1 MTSKSEIWKSH
12 PDIPGLQVST
22 LGRVR
27 TLDKMVWNG
36 KGTWLMKGRI
46 LKQRYNH
53 KGYMRVGITID
64 GKRAMKSVHRL
75 VAQTFLPNPDN
86 LPEVNHKNCVRD
98 DNRVGNL
105 EWCTA
110 SYNSRYREKHGE
122 AKGHPVFAINLT
134 TLEVSQFKS
143 QAEAGRVLGAGQQS
157 INKVINGKL
166 KQTNGYLFK
175 EDDGNGVEID
185 KDKLNDI
192 ADNMPFTGGVFA
204 INLTT
209 LEVSQFRSQA
219 EASLELG
226 VDPSSI
232 GRTLKGNQNQ
242 AGGFWFVKDGGN
254 AVDVV
259 KRKLHDIGGVGLKI
273 KYRAVK

>member
-1 MTSKSEIWKSH
+1 MEDQVEIWKAL
-12 PDIPGLQVST
+12 PGGPGVEVST

-64 GKRAMKSVHRL
+64 GERAMKSVHRL
-75 VAQTFLPNPDN
+75 VAQTFIDNPNDFPQ
-86 LPEVNHKNCVRD
+86 VNHKNCVRD
-98 DNRVGNL
+98 DNRVSNL
-105 EWCTA
+105 EWCDN
-110 SYNSRYREKHGE
+110 SYNQKYREKYGK
-122 AKGHPVFAINLT
+122 ALGRPVFAVNLA

-143 QAEAGRVLGAGQQS
+143 QAEAGRVLGAGQSS
-157 INKVINGKL
+157 ITNVINGKL
-166 KQTNGYLFK
+166 KQTHGYWFK
-175 EDDGNGVEID
+175 EDDGNSIEVD

-192 ADNMPFTGGVFA
+192 YDGMSFTGGVFA

-219 EASLELG
+219 EASRELG

-232 GRTLKGNQNQ
+232 GRMLKGKQKQ
-242 AGGFWFVKDGGN
+242 AGGYWFVNDDGH

-259 KRKLHDIGGVGLKI
+259 KSKLHDIGRTGLKI
-273 KYRAVK
+273 K

>member
-1 MTSKSEIWKSH
+1 MENKAEIWKAL
-12 PDIPGLQVST
+12 PGGPGVEVST

-75 VAQTFLPNPDN
+75 VAQTFIQNPNN
-86 LPEVNHKNCVRD
+86 LPQVNHENCVRD

-105 EWCTA
+105 EWCDN
-110 SYNSRYREKHGE
+110 SYNQKYREKYGE
-122 AKGHPVFAINLT
+122 AQGHPVFAINLT

-143 QAEAGRVLGAGQQS
+143 QAEASR
-157 INKVINGKL
+157 K
-166 KQTNGYLFK
+166 
-175 EDDGNGVEID
+175 
-185 KDKLNDI
+185 
-192 ADNMPFTGGVFA
+192 
-204 INLTT
+204 
-209 LEVSQFRSQA
+209 
-219 EASLELG
+219 LG

-232 GRTLKGNQNQ
+232 GTMLKGKLKQT
-242 AGGFWFVKDGGN
+242 GGFWFVNDDGH

-259 KRKLHDIGGVGLKI
+259 KSKLHDIGKTGLK
-273 KYRAVK
+273 VKCQSVH